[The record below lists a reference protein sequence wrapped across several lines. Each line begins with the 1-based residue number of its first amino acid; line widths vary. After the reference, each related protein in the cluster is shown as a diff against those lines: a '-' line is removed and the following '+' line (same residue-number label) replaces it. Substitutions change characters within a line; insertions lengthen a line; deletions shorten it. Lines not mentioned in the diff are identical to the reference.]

1 MSNRKIAVAAVAVAA
16 AGVLGTATT
25 ASAATTVYDTKT
37 ITVSNSTMAGTTCT
51 SRTITLAAGSY
62 GWGWYDIA
70 PTVNRTV
77 KLAAGTYTWSDCLT
91 MSFDYDYL
99 DSKLQLNGSSSS
111 PATMRISRWLF
122 DGPYTFGSFLKPN
135 F

>member
-1 MSNRKIAVAAVAVAA
+1 MFNRKIPVAAVAVAA

-37 ITVSNSTMAGTTCT
+37 IVVKNASVGTTCT

-70 PTVNRTV
+70 PTVNTTV

-91 MSFDYDYL
+91 MGFDYDYL

-111 PATMRISRWLF
+111 PATMRVSRWLF
-122 DGPYTFGSFLKPN
+122 DGSYTFGSFLKPN